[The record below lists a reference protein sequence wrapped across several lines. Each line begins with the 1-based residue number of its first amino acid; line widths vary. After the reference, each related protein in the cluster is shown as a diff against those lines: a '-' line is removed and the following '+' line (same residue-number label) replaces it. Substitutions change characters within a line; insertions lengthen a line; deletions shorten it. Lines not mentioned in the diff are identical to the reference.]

1 MGEFIDFQV
10 EWNEDPAMLGQ
21 EIIKHLTVNRLRA
34 KKPTVLF
41 LSGDSGEG
49 KSYTALKIA
58 DIINQHYGVDTAEVL
73 DDFVVYTPLE
83 YTKKLD
89 YLLFQQRSKK
99 IRVMIID
106 EAREL
111 IKAHLWYSFINQ
123 AIADANAMSRR
134 IKPLVIIVVSQFI
147 KDIDPSVRR
156 TLTFYGKCTRP
167 LTGSTI
173 FTLYRIWKDDMD
185 IERPKMR
192 IRKVRGY
199 IIKNGRYFQFTPDRF
214 RVRLPRKEI
223 IERYEKMNYESKAK
237 IIRQKL
243 EMLMKNLEK
252 ELGHQFDKVDQL
264 VTYYVEHPELMNLI
278 LERKRNKIKVRK
290 EFKQMHDLTA
300 TEVKEF
306 EKRLLEKLA
315 EKGFAKVVET

>member
-1 MGEFIDFQV
+1 MGRFIDFQIQ
-10 EWNEDPAMLGQ
+10 WNEDPEVLGQ
-21 EIIKHLTVNRLRA
+21 EIIRHLTVNRLRA
-34 KKPTVLF
+34 KKPTVIF
-41 LSGDSGEG
+41 LGGDSGEG

-58 DIINQHYGVDTAEVL
+58 DIVNEYYDVDTAEVL
-73 DDFVVYTPLE
+73 DNFVVYTPLE

-89 YLLFQQRSKK
+89 YLLFNKEAK
-99 IRVMIID
+99 NIRVLMID
-106 EAREL
+106 EAREM

-134 IKPLVIIVVSQFI
+134 IKPLVVIVVSQFI

-156 TLTFYGKCTRP
+156 TLTFYGKCVRP
-167 LTGSTI
+167 LSGSTI

-185 IERPKMR
+185 IEHPKMR
-192 IRKVRGY
+192 IRKIRGY

-214 RVRLPRKEI
+214 RVKLPRKEI
-223 IERYEKMNYESKAK
+223 IERYEKMNFESKAK

-243 EMLMKNLEK
+243 ELLMKNLEK

-264 VTYYVEHPELMNLI
+264 VTYYVEHPELMHLI
-278 LERKRNKIKVRK
+278 VERKRNKIKVKK
-290 EFKQMHDLTA
+290 EFKQMHDLTGM
-300 TEVKEF
+300 EVKEF

-315 EKGFAKVVET
+315 EKGLAKVVET